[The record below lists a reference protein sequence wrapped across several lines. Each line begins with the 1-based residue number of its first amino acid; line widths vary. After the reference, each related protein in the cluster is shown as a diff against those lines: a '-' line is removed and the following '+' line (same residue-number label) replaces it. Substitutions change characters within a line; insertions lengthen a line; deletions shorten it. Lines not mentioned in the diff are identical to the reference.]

1 MTETQAK
8 YGGPITYEDSIK
20 AAREE
25 LAKAAEAGE
34 NLLMPSDSLNNVPA
48 MHKVSVERIK
58 LSPKTEDKDVYP
70 QGSGGTDDD
79 GESKQRYALTKDGL
93 LKLSSC
99 AGVQWDYDHS
109 GRIDNMSDPNY
120 IAWRMV
126 GAIQK
131 LDGSW
136 LPLQGSYD
144 LDMMVIHEDLLELY
158 KRKCKNWKN
167 LNAEGKEAYADGEA
181 KKELLKIKRHKV
193 ARVETGAMLRAIRGL
208 LNVKGTY
215 SIAEIQKPFVIARL
229 VFQPDYADPIIK
241 AQAVALAFKAMQG
254 VYGIQAPSFPQPRQL
269 PAKVVDL
276 ESNGNGGYGMADP
289 IDPEPEPEPEP
300 QDFGA
305 PDPVE
310 VARSD
315 FKGCNKKGKLE
326 MINTLIKRKGYD
338 TSKLKSPLA
347 NYPEEKLEPFFE
359 HLLALPDK
367 VADDDIP
374 L

>member
-25 LAKAAEAGE
+25 LAKAVEAGE
-34 NLLMPSDSLNNVPA
+34 NLLMPSDSLNNVPP
-48 MHKVSVERIK
+48 MHKISVERIK
-58 LSPKTEDKDVYP
+58 LSPKTDDKDVYP

-126 GAIQK
+126 GAVQK

-181 KKELLKIKRHKV
+181 KKEVLKIKRHKV

-254 VYGIQAPSFPQPRQL
+254 VYGIQAPSFPQPRQI
-269 PAKVVDL
+269 PAHVVNM

-289 IDPEPEPEPEP
+289 IEPEPEPEPEP

-310 VARSD
+310 VARND
-315 FKGCNKKGKLE
+315 FSGCNKKGKLE
-326 MINTLIKRKGYD
+326 MINTLIGRKGYD
-338 TSKLKSPLA
+338 TSKLKSPLP
-347 NYPEEKLEPFFE
+347 NYPEEKLAPFFE

-367 VADDDIP
+367 PADDDIP